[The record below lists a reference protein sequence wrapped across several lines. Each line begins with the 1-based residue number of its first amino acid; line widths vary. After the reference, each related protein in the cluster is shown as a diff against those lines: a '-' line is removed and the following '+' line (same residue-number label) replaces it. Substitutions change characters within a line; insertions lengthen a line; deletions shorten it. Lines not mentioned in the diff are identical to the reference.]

1 MTKQLQYRDF
11 ATLFTVPQGLSK
23 EEVHQYMAEHEI
35 RQATYYAQFENSQDM
50 ARACRSTALI
60 YAPETTK
67 N

>member
-1 MTKQLQYRDF
+1 MTKKLEYRDF

-23 EEVHQYMAEHEI
+23 EEVHQYMAEYNI
-35 RQATYYAQFENSQDM
+35 RQATYYAQFDNSQAM
-50 ARACRSTALI
+50 ARAFRGTALI